1 MAPPPDDAKAIIII
15 VITLIDTLLVVFF
28 LLFSITDIE
37 LSVPY
42 LNVYSLTSSLSSS
55 SCSFLSLISSF
66 QYSFLLCIPPFPM
79 ISFQLQSIFKVSQQ
93 RQLHLSKP
101 RVCTAIPYGTADAK
115 VVNPVLQQLSNLLS
129 SKVLCSTF
137 IVHQPSFKNVIVN
150 KHNIYTYIFV

>member
-1 MAPPPDDAKAIIII
+1 MAPPPDDAKAII

-93 RQLHLSKP
+93 QQLHLSKP

-115 VVNPVLQQLSNLLS
+115 VVN
-129 SKVLCSTF
+129 
-137 IVHQPSFKNVIVN
+137 
-150 KHNIYTYIFV
+150 